1 MTWEFQPAT
10 ASFEEIRNDWD
21 ALNQRIGNHILLDS
35 GFVAPLLRHFREGE
49 VLLGS
54 SDDAEAPGMALLVP
68 RGTGRWE
75 TFQPSQAPIGLML
88 LGSPNAAGNS
98 LTRITRALPGYA
110 FQLSVLQ
117 QDPDYSPFVLNLNS
131 GVFERLDYIQTARIT
146 LEGTFED
153 YWKTRGT
160 NFRHNLARRRRRL
173 AEKGYTIELIEI
185 RSPNEVETAIRE
197 YGNLESQGWKGR
209 DGTAVAIDN
218 AQGRFYRDVFQYFC
232 ARGEAVIFQLR
243 FNGRV
248 ASSDLCLMRDGV
260 MIVLKT
266 AYDEQLNDYS
276 PAFMMREEILQR
288 TFAERKV
295 RKIEFYGRVMEWH
308 TRWSKE
314 IRTLYHVN
322 CFRHRWVVPLKK
334 LVGRFA

>member
-1 MTWEFQPAT
+1 MTWKFQPAA
-10 ASFEEIRNDWD
+10 ASFEEVRNDWD
-21 ALNQRIGNHILLDS
+21 ALNQRTSNHILLDS
-35 GFVAPLLRHFREGE
+35 GFVAPLLRYFPEGA

-54 SDDAEAPGMALLVP
+54 SDDAETPGMALLVP

-88 LGSPNAAGNS
+88 LGSPNPRTDS
-98 LTRITRALPGYA
+98 LTRLTLALPGYA

-131 GVFERLDYIQTARIT
+131 GMFERLDYIQTARIT
-146 LEGTFED
+146 LAGTFED
-153 YWKTRGT
+153 YWKARGT
-160 NFRHNLARRRRRL
+160 NLRHNVAKRRRRL
-173 AEKGYTIELIEI
+173 VEKGYRIELTEV
-185 RSPNEVETAIRE
+185 RSPSEVEAAIRE

-218 AQGRFYRDVFQYFC
+218 AQGCFYRDVFQYFC

-243 FNGRV
+243 FNDRV
-248 ASSDLCLMRDGV
+248 ASSDLCLVRNGM

-266 AYDEQLNDYS
+266 AYDEQLNEYS
-276 PAFMMREEILQR
+276 PAFLMREEILQR
-288 TFAERKV
+288 SFAEQQV
-295 RKIEFYGRVMEWH
+295 RRIEFYGRVMEWH
-308 TRWSKE
+308 TRWSNE

-322 CFRHRWVVPLKK
+322 CFRHRWVAPLKK
-334 LVGRFA
+334 LVRRFA